1 MADNVK
7 LEDMNKEQLTNAVNL
22 LIQQLQQSGATIR
35 DLGAKVA
42 NKEIENSRLRTVL
55 EVLDRHLPQEENK
68 LMSLKTLLKKN
79 TANLTGLRGEIE
91 HQRIEKLGK
100 KL

>member
-7 LEDMNKEQLTNAVNL
+7 LEDMNIEQLRNAVTS
-22 LIQQLQQSGATIR
+22 LIQQLQQSDATIR

-55 EVLDRHLPQEENK
+55 EASRPVPAPQEE
-68 LMSLKTLLKKN
+68 
-79 TANLTGLRGEIE
+79 E
-91 HQRIEKLGK
+91 
-100 KL
+100 

>member
-7 LEDMNKEQLTNAVNL
+7 LEDMNKEQLTNAVTS
-22 LIQQLQQSGATIR
+22 LIQQLQNADATIR

-55 EVLDRHLPQEENK
+55 EASQQSAQQQISTQEE
-68 LMSLKTLLKKN
+68 
-79 TANLTGLRGEIE
+79 E
-91 HQRIEKLGK
+91 
-100 KL
+100 

>member
-7 LEDMNKEQLTNAVNL
+7 LEDMNKEQLTNAVNSL
-22 LIQQLQQSGATIR
+22 VQQLQQSDATIR

-55 EVLDRHLPQEENK
+55 EASRPTAAPQEE
-68 LMSLKTLLKKN
+68 
-79 TANLTGLRGEIE
+79 E
-91 HQRIEKLGK
+91 
-100 KL
+100 

>member
-7 LEDMNKEQLTNAVNL
+7 LEDMNKNQLRNAVASL
-22 LIQQLQQSGATIR
+22 LQQLQNADATIR

-55 EVLDRHLPQEENK
+55 EASQQAAQQQNPPLEE
-68 LMSLKTLLKKN
+68 
-79 TANLTGLRGEIE
+79 E
-91 HQRIEKLGK
+91 
-100 KL
+100 

>member
-7 LEDMNKEQLTNAVNL
+7 LEDMNEDQLRNAVTS
-22 LIQQLQQSGATIR
+22 LIQQLQQSDATIR

-55 EVLDRHLPQEENK
+55 EASRPVPVAPAEE
-68 LMSLKTLLKKN
+68 
-79 TANLTGLRGEIE
+79 E
-91 HQRIEKLGK
+91 
-100 KL
+100 